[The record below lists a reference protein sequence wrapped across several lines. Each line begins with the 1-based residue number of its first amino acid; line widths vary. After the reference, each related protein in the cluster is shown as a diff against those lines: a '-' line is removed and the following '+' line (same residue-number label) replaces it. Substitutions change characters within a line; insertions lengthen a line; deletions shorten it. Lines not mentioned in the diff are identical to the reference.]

1 MVACRLGARSLEENC
16 RENSGEKN
24 IFNPWEPKDTGKDV
38 DVCDELDIFS
48 NIPQE
53 KSNVGLFYIE
63 YIVASINSFFKCFI
77 TTFHSTEDYFVWKT
91 QILMTKKS
99 FRRVGLGM
107 KKF

>member
-1 MVACRLGARSLEENC
+1 MSLEENR

-38 DVCDELDIFS
+38 DVGDELDIFS
-48 NIPQE
+48 SIPQE
-53 KSNVGLFYIE
+53 KSKVGLFYKE
-63 YIVASINSFFKCFI
+63 YIVASINSFLKYFI

-91 QILMTKKS
+91 QTLMPKNS
-99 FRRVGLGM
+99 FRRVGLSM